1 MFASKKKTQE
11 PEAMTGQEDK
21 PVEAQTTGE
30 QPAPA
35 EDAASEALDH
45 LQTEP
50 VPQPDPLEAELVA
63 CKDRYTRLLADFD
76 NFRKRQ
82 VREREEIVKRA
93 NEALIL
99 ELLPVIDHFDLALA
113 AATDP
118 ADPFVAGIRM
128 VSDQLHAALAKFDC
142 QPDNAMGQPF
152 NPDRHEAL
160 SEMPSD
166 STPAG
171 HVAMQFR
178 KGWSLAGRM
187 IRPAQVMISSGAV
200 TPAPAAEPQPE
211 QPLNPEP

>member
-21 PVEAQTTGE
+21 PVETQATGE
-30 QPAPA
+30 QPVPA
-35 EDAASEALDH
+35 VDAAAEPLEH
-45 LQTEP
+45 PQTETS
-50 VPQPDPLEAELVA
+50 PQPAPLEAELAA

-82 VREREEIVKRA
+82 VREREETVKRA

-99 ELLPVIDHFDLALA
+99 ELLPVIDHFELALA
-113 AATDP
+113 TATDP
-118 ADPFVAGIRM
+118 EDPFVSGIRM

-142 QPDNAMGQPF
+142 QPDNAMGEPF
-152 NPDRHEAL
+152 NPYRHEAL
-160 SEMPSD
+160 SEMPSN

-187 IRPAQVMISSGAV
+187 IRPAQVMISSGAA
-200 TPAPAAEPQPE
+200 TPDPTLEPTAEPQSE
-211 QPLNPEP
+211 